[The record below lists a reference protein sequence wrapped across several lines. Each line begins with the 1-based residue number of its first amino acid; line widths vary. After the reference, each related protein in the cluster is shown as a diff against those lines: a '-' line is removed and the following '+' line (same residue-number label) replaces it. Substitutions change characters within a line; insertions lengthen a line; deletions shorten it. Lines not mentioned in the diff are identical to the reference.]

1 LSPQTSGY
9 VFAEAEAVS
18 ENMFCEAVVTLTP
31 SNEAISAAAC
41 DPVIDVVRHGFTN
54 SKVAVLDVV
63 YG

>member
-41 DPVIDVVRHGFTN
+41 MPVIDVLSQGSKN
-54 SKVAVLDVV
+54 SKVAV
-63 YG
+63 